1 MFCMPKSAAA
11 RSYLFRFFPAMGLY
25 VVALV
30 SVVLIFRHHHPTGVI
45 AYLLAI
51 LPAIPIIGVIAI
63 VGLYLSEEK
72 DEFQR
77 ALLVQSMVWGIG
89 ATLAVTTAWGFLEA
103 FTFVPH
109 LQLTMVFPLFWF
121 FVGVST
127 GILKMRYR

>member
-1 MFCMPKSAAA
+1 MFCLPKSAAT
-11 RSYLFRFFPAMGLY
+11 RSYLFRFLPTMGFY
-25 VVALV
+25 IVALV
-30 SVVLIFRHHHPTGVI
+30 SVVLVFRHHHPTGFI

-89 ATLAVTTAWGFLEA
+89 ATLAFTTAWGFLEA
-103 FTFVPH
+103 FTEIPH
-109 LQLTMVFPLFWF
+109 LQPYLVFPIFCAF
-121 FVGVST
+121 G
-127 GILKMRYR
+127 GISSGLLKLRYR